1 MNKRKINIIIATLL
15 VSLLTGCGAVEENPD
30 SVVGLEGIVQSL
42 DVETAASASEAESVH
57 SSDAKGNESD
67 DTGVSAVDDAGTET
81 TEQET
86 SGQETAESRE
96 AAGDKI
102 GNTEETSA
110 SEEKQAG
117 EISLIMVGDVLLH
130 TPVAQSGKKEDGTY
144 EFGHLFT
151 HVKDTVTAADL
162 ALVNQE
168 VIIGG
173 SELGVSGYPAFN
185 APYEL
190 GDALVETGFNVILH
204 ATNHA
209 MDKGK
214 KGILNCLNYWREQ
227 HPERNVLGIYDN
239 EEDADEIFVYE
250 QDGMKIAILNYT
262 YGTNGIA
269 LPGDMPYAVSLLEE
283 GKVKA
288 ALQRADELA
297 DFVIVAPHW
306 GTEYVLEQTS
316 YQKKWAKLFAENG
329 ADLVLGTHP
338 HVIEPVVWWGT
349 DGNGNWS
356 EKAEEPETGD
366 KMLVY
371 YSLGNFVNWTSG
383 TGAGVANRM
392 VGGMAKVTLARN
404 TENQVAI
411 SKWSV
416 MPLVS
421 HEQKGF
427 GGVTVYPL
435 SEYTTELGEQNE
447 IRSQDSAFSYEYC
460 VKLSEKV
467 FGSAAE

>member
-1 MNKRKINIIIATLL
+1 MNKRKTGIIIAALL
-15 VSLLTGCGAVEENPD
+15 VSLLTGCGATEENPD

-42 DVETAASASEAESVH
+42 EVETAESGTNAENTQG
-57 SSDAKGNESD
+57 SDAKENESD
-67 DTGVSAVDDAGTET
+67 EAGVSAADKGANEKET
-81 TEQET
+81 TEQEIT
-86 SGQETAESRE
+86 GVGDQTGDAEMSS
-96 AAGDKI
+96 
-102 GNTEETSA
+102 TEEEQPA
-110 SEEKQAG
+110 

-144 EFGHLFT
+144 EFDHLFA
-151 HVKDTVTAADL
+151 HVKDTVSAADL

-185 APYEL
+185 APYEV
-190 GDALVETGFNVILH
+190 GDALVSAGFNVILH

-214 KGILNCLNYWREQ
+214 KGILNCLNYWQEQ
-227 HPERNVLGIYDN
+227 HPERTVLGIYDN
-239 EEDADEIFVYE
+239 EEAANEIFVYE
-250 QDGMKIAILNYT
+250 QDGMKLAILNFT

-288 ALQRADELA
+288 ALQKAKELA

-329 ADLVLGTHP
+329 VDLVLGTHP

-349 DGNGNWS
+349 DENGNWS
-356 EKAEEPETGD
+356 EVAEEPESGE

-392 VGGMAKVTLARN
+392 VGGMAKVTVSKNEAGQP
-404 TENQVAI
+404 EI

-416 MPLVS
+416 LPLVS
-421 HEQKGF
+421 HERKGF

-435 SEYTTELGEQNE
+435 SEYTAELGEQNE

>member
-1 MNKRKINIIIATLL
+1 MNKRKTGIIIAVLL
-15 VSLLTGCGAVEENPD
+15 VSLLTGCGATEENPD

-42 DVETAASASEAESVH
+42 EVETADSGTNAENMQG
-57 SSDAKGNESD
+57 SDTKESESD
-67 DTGVSAVDDAGTET
+67 NAGVSKADADDAEAHDSGAADKET
-81 TEQET
+81 TEQEIT
-86 SGQETAESRE
+86 G
-96 AAGDKI
+96 AGDQT
-102 GNTEETSA
+102 GDAEMSSPEEEQPA
-110 SEEKQAG
+110 

-144 EFGHLFT
+144 EFNHLFA
-151 HVKDTVTAADL
+151 HVKDTVSAADL

-190 GDALVETGFNVILH
+190 GDALVDAGFNVILH

-227 HPERNVLGIYDN
+227 HPERKVLGIYDS

-250 QDGMKIAILNYT
+250 QDGMKLAILNFT

-283 GKVKA
+283 AKVKA
-288 ALQRADELA
+288 ALQKANELA

-329 ADLVLGTHP
+329 VDLVLGTHP

-349 DGNGNWS
+349 DENGSWS
-356 EKAEEPETGD
+356 EKAEEPEDGE

-392 VGGMAKVTLARN
+392 VGGMAKVTIAKSA
-404 TENQVAI
+404 EGQPEI

-435 SEYTTELGEQNE
+435 SEYTAELGEQNE